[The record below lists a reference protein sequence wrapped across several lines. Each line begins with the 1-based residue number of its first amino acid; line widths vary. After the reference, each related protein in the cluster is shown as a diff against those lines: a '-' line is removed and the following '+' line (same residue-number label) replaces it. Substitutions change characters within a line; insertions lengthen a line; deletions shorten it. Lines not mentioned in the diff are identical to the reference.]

1 LLNSILLEAN
11 TAASV
16 LSKFQALSDAI
27 SVAAYSLVALCIRE
41 MAQKSF
47 D

>member
-1 LLNSILLEAN
+1 LSNAILPEAN

-16 LSKFQALSDAI
+16 LPKFEALSEAI
-27 SVAAYSLVALCIRE
+27 SVAAHSFVAPCIRE
-41 MAQKSF
+41 IAQKSF